1 MRNENTSIRLKKIM
15 ADKGLKQADILNKCK
30 PICERYNKMYN
41 MNIQITKSDLSQ
53 WISGVYEPRQNK
65 LTVLA
70 EALGTNEV
78 WLMGFD
84 VPNVPKDEYNS
95 SVSKEKEKEM
105 LKDVLKRKG
114 FLNDNEEM
122 TEEDFNRLIEFAK
135 QIRNLLCQIK
145 TRIFI
150 KNILD

>member
-84 VPNVPKDEYNS
+84 VPNVPKDEY
-95 SVSKEKEKEM
+95 
-105 LKDVLKRKG
+105 
-114 FLNDNEEM
+114 
-122 TEEDFNRLIEFAK
+122 
-135 QIRNLLCQIK
+135 LLF
-145 TRIFI
+145 FI
-150 KNILD
+150 

>member
-114 FLNDNEEM
+114 FLNDNEEYYRF
-122 TEEDFNRLIEFAK
+122 ENRPSQRRPECS
-135 QIRNLLCQIK
+135 RDSGPDPV
-145 TRIFI
+145 TG
-150 KNILD
+150 

>member
-1 MRNENTSIRLKKIM
+1 MQKKTTSQRLKQLM
-15 ADKGLKQADILNKCK
+15 SERGLKQIDILKKCEPYCK
-30 PICERYNKMYN
+30 QWGIKIGSNG
-41 MNIQITKSDLSQ
+41 LSQ
-53 WISGVYEPRQNK
+53 YVTGKVEPSQRV

-70 EALGTNEV
+70 EALETNEV

-84 VPNVPKDEYNS
+84 VPNVPKDEYS
-95 SVSKEKEKEM
+95 SAINKEKEKEI

-135 QIRNLLCQIK
+135 ANK
-145 TRIFI
+145 KFI
-150 KNILD
+150 MSDKK

>member
-95 SVSKEKEKEM
+95 SVSKEKEM

-135 QIRNLLCQIK
+135 ANK
-145 TRIFI
+145 KFI
-150 KNILD
+150 MSDKN

>member
-114 FLNDNEEM
+114 FLNDNEEI

-135 QIRNLLCQIK
+135 ANK
-145 TRIFI
+145 KFI
-150 KNILD
+150 MSDKN

>member
-135 QIRNLLCQIK
+135 ANK
-145 TRIFI
+145 KFI
-150 KNILD
+150 MSDKN

>member
-122 TEEDFNRLIEFAK
+122 TEVDFNRLIEFAK
-135 QIRNLLCQIK
+135 ANK
-145 TRIFI
+145 KFI
-150 KNILD
+150 MSDKN

>member
-1 MRNENTSIRLKKIM
+1 MRKENTSIRLKKIM
-15 ADKGLKQADILNKCK
+15 SEKGLKQSDILNKCK
-30 PICERYNKMYN
+30 PICDRYNKEYDT
-41 MNIQITKSDLSQ
+41 NIQITKSDLSQ

-95 SVSKEKEKEM
+95 AINKEKEKEL

-135 QIRNLLCQIK
+135 ANK
-145 TRIFI
+145 KFI
-150 KNILD
+150 MSDKN

>member
-122 TEEDFNRLIEFAK
+122 TEEDFNRLIELCFR
-135 QIRNLLCQIK
+135 IHNLTYL
-145 TRIFI
+145 
-150 KNILD
+150 L

>member
-41 MNIQITKSDLSQ
+41 MNIQITKSDLSK

-135 QIRNLLCQIK
+135 ANK
-145 TRIFI
+145 KFI
-150 KNILD
+150 MSDKN

>member
-84 VPNVPKDEYNS
+84 VSPERKDSRAQAEKDFDILYRYSMLNERDKKI
-95 SVSKEKEKEM
+95 VSDMIDCM
-105 LKDVLKRKG
+105 LS
-114 FLNDNEEM
+114 N
-122 TEEDFNRLIEFAK
+122 
-135 QIRNLLCQIK
+135 
-145 TRIFI
+145 
-150 KNILD
+150 

>member
-53 WISGVYEPRQNK
+53 WIWGVYEPRQNK

-135 QIRNLLCQIK
+135 ANK
-145 TRIFI
+145 KFI
-150 KNILD
+150 MSDKN